1 MPVRAGIYT
10 RIELNA
16 KGEMV
21 SDPAKQEETC
31 RRHAQR
37 QGYVV
42 TQVYRE
48 DNVGF
53 EAERTELRSLRTA
66 IWKRNI
72 DVLLA
77 TKPDRLYADANRLA
91 RFVKEADL
99 MSVRLEFVEASLDGE
114 YWLRDTY

>member
-1 MPVRAGIYT
+1 MPIRAGIYT

-16 KGEMV
+16 KGEIV
-21 SDPAKQEETC
+21 NDPAKQENSC
-31 RRHAQR
+31 RRHAQK
-37 QGYVV
+37 QGYLI
-42 TQVYRE
+42 TQVYR
-48 DNVGF
+48 DDAIGV
-53 EAERTELRSLRTA
+53 EAERTELRSLRSA
-66 IWKRNI
+66 IWKRNF
-72 DVLLA
+72 DVVLA